1 MLVLKW
7 LYLLE
12 CGCIYWTMLVL
23 KWLYL
28 LDYVSIKVAV
38 FIGLCYASIKVA
50 VFIGLC

>member
-7 LYLLE
+7 LYLLAS
-12 CGCIYWTMLVL
+12 IKVAMLVL

-28 LDYVSIKVAV
+28 LD
-38 FIGLCYASIKVA
+38 YASIKVA

>member
-7 LYLLE
+7 LYLLDA
-12 CGCIYWTMLVL
+12 IYWTMLVL

-28 LDYVSIKVAV
+28 LDY
-38 FIGLCYASIKVA
+38 ASIKVA

>member
-7 LYLLE
+7 LYLL
-12 CGCIYWTMLVL
+12 GYASIKVAMLVL

-28 LDYVSIKVAV
+28 LD
-38 FIGLCYASIKVA
+38 YASIKVA

>member
-7 LYLLE
+7 LYLL
-12 CGCIYWTMLVL
+12 GYASCIYWTMLVL

-28 LDYVSIKVAV
+28 LGYAYC
-38 FIGLCYASIKVA
+38 GYASIKVA